1 MGKTTVY
8 TSTVQW
14 QGTYSE
20 NMRQNLVNPTARWRE
35 SLKGRFQLTLVGQL
49 DLSHRHTQTQA
60 HTHTYRQAQAHIHTH
75 TDRHRHTYTHT
86 DTCRHART
94 LSFFQ
99 RKTAIDWKPRIAP
112 KFQPPARILMKRT
125 CNILNVAVGSLLQIP
140 LLSINAVAM
149 WGGGG
154 MEEEKKRRD
163 ESFLFTDL
171 STCLCSQEILL
182 EGVGCC
188 WNSQGRKG
196 LGLQFW
202 LKGNLKTFL
211 FRTTTTKNAEFVLVS
226 LFLLDAVLYL
236 AA

>member
-1 MGKTTVY
+1 MRYNWKTTVY

-49 DLSHRHTQTQA
+49 DLSHRHT
-60 HTHTYRQAQAHIHTH
+60 HTH

-182 EGVGCC
+182 EGAGMLLK
-188 WNSQGRKG
+188 QPRQKRARE
-196 LGLQFW
+196 LQFW